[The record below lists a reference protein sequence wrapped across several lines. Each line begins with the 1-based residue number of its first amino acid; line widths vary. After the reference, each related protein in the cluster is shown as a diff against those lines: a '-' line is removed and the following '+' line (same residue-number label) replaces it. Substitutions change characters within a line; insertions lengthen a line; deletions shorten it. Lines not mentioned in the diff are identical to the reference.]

1 MKSPQERMNYVIKR
15 LNMTKKCGGGFLFWK
30 VIWRYYQIKYLI
42 SIPSSTKIGEDFN
55 IVHYGNIVI
64 NNAVIIGNNVSVA
77 QGVTLGL
84 AFGGKKQG
92 CPLIGDNV
100 YIGANSTI
108 VGNVVIGE
116 NSFIA
121 PNTFINFDVPEN
133 SLVIGSPGIIH
144 KRQKTLES

>member
-1 MKSPQERMNYVIKR
+1 M
-15 LNMTKKCGGGFLFWK
+15 
-30 VIWRYYQIKYLI
+30 
-42 SIPSSTKIGEDFN
+42 
-55 IVHYGNIVI
+55 
-64 NNAVIIGNNVSVA
+64 
-77 QGVTLGL
+77 GL
-84 AFGGKKQG
+84 AFGGKKQW
-92 CPLIGDNV
+92 CPQIGNNV

-133 SLVIGSPGIIH
+133 SLVIGSPGTIH

>member
-1 MKSPQERMNYVIKR
+1 MKSPQERMNYIIKK
-15 LNMTKKCGGGFLFWK
+15 LNIAKKSGGGGYYFWK
-30 VIWRYYQIKYLI
+30 IIWRYYQIKYLI
-42 SIPSSTKIGEDFN
+42 SIPSSTEIGENFN

-64 NNAVIIGNNVSVA
+64 NNAVKVGNNVSVA

-92 CPLIGDNV
+92 CPQIGDNV

-108 VGNVVIGE
+108 VGNVVIGK

-133 SLVIGSPGIIH
+133 SLVIGSSGIIH
-144 KRQKTLES
+144 KRH

>member
-1 MKSPQERMNYVIKR
+1 MKIIRR
-15 LNMTKKCGGGFLFWK
+15 
-30 VIWRYYQIKYLI
+30 RYQIKYLI
-42 SIPSSTKIGEDFN
+42 SIPASTEIGENFN

-64 NNAVIIGNNVSVA
+64 NNAVKIGNNVSVA

-92 CPLIGDNV
+92 CPQIEDNV
-100 YIGANSTI
+100 YIGANSTVI
-108 VGNVVIGE
+108 GNVIIGK

-133 SLVIGSPGIIH
+133 MLVLGSPGVMH
-144 KRQKTLES
+144 KRR